1 MNETDATVVRL
12 EGPNAWVQAAGP
24 APACGSCAQKGSC
37 NTAGAAGILDEPGA
51 KARKPFLLC
60 LPNTIH
66 ARPGDAVIIHAADGM
81 VLKAVWRA
89 YGIPLLLALAG
100 AMLAVALTDNEIH
113 AIAAMLFGL
122 FAGFV
127 LMRMRGLDSSRPEPI
142 LSMSFKQSSVISVK
156 GR

>member
-12 EGPNAWVQAAGP
+12 EGPYAWIQAAGP

-37 NTAGAAGILDEPGA
+37 STAGVGNILDEPGA
-51 KARKPFLLC
+51 KARKPYLLR
-60 LPNTIH
+60 LPNSIH

-100 AMLAVALTDNEIH
+100 AVLVLAMTNSEVL
-113 AIAAMLFGL
+113 AIAGILFGL
-122 FAGFV
+122 LAGFL
-127 LMRMRGLDSSRPEPI
+127 LMRIRGLDSSRSEPI